1 VLRLRKD
8 EGSVTTEAKDWLIEY
23 TDNVSGEQ
31 QFDHCES
38 MDQALACVRQRVE
51 NGKQDAVLYK
61 RVPFTVHVDI
71 EIDGERPKRRRNSSP
86 GPASGADAHA
96 APVDAPAPGDSKG
109 AASQR
114 AAEDPEPGK
123 RASAKAP
130 TLGTDLATAG
140 TTDPA
145 SPPSCGGKLCAVA
158 DGKVVHRLDPS
169 CSKFSGTK
177 RARAG

>member
-1 VLRLRKD
+1 MTAL
-8 EGSVTTEAKDWLIEY
+8 DWLVEY
-23 TDNVSGEQ
+23 TDNVAGEQ
-31 QFDHCES
+31 QLDHCES
-38 MDQALACVRQRVE
+38 IEQALACVRRRVE

-86 GPASGADAHA
+86 GPAGSAGGEGAT
-96 APVDAPAPGDSKG
+96 PEPGDSKG

-114 AAEDPEPGK
+114 AAEDPGPGK

-130 TLGTDLATAG
+130 PLGTDLATAG

-145 SPPSCGGKLCAVA
+145 SPPSCGGKLCVVA
-158 DGKVVHRLDPS
+158 DGKVVHRMDPS
-169 CSKFSGTK
+169 CSKFSGTRK
-177 RARAG
+177 IA